1 MDFNKAYADA
11 QHDRYTIV
19 YPHYMDHI
27 KLNDWT
33 QIDTGETNLR
43 RAGFLYSFLPF
54 GWIRMDVCEDC
65 FWNMKEYCEDHAGGK
80 ENE

>member
-1 MDFNKAYADA
+1 MKAHVCDICGRRIYVG
-11 QHDRYTIV
+11 QFRIFSSKEEGRTIR
-19 YPHYMDHI
+19 
-27 KLNDWT
+27 
-33 QIDTGETNLR
+33 LR

-65 FWNMKEYCEDHAGGK
+65 YRNMKEYCENHAGGK